1 MRQKLFLIFLFIGQV
16 SFSQGFKTLDI
27 EKKNVDSDNKIFKIG
42 RAFIYDYEIIEN
54 DSVYKMSYIGGL
66 PDRKFKLINRNSDTI
81 NSRIHL
87 IVSKFDKSEKTN
99 KNQTEINYLYS
110 PDFAY
115 VSGTGIIENENNIW
129 LHPPRDGLFSSL
141 ETCPFPYVK
150 FPVEIGKEW
159 KDKIKI
165 GDQWCNEKWGVWE
178 KKLLLSY
185 EYKTTQK
192 TKINTKLG
200 ELECYVIESTA
211 KSEIGESKLKSFFS
225 EKYGFVRLEYEMV
238 TGLKVNLWID
248 NLKENNN
255 FNSYENIGKYIDE
268 QKKTVANILGIKAQ
282 WGQKKRQ

>member
-16 SFSQGFKTLDI
+16 CFSQGFKTLDI
-27 EKKNVDSDNKIFKIG
+27 EKNNVDSDNKIFKIG
-42 RAFIYDYEIIEN
+42 KAFIYDYEIIEN

-66 PDRKFKLINRNSDTI
+66 PDNKFKLINRNFDTI
-81 NSRIHL
+81 NSKIYL
-87 IVSKFDKSEKTN
+87 IVSRFEKSEKTN
-99 KNQTEINYLYS
+99 KNQTEIKYLYS
-110 PDFAY
+110 PDFAII
-115 VSGTGIIENENNIW
+115 SGTGVVENENNIW
-129 LHPPRDGLFSSL
+129 LHPPRSGLFSAL

-150 FPVEIGKEW
+150 YPIEIGKEW
-159 KDKIKI
+159 KDKMKI

-185 EYKTTQK
+185 DYKITQK
-192 TKINTKLG
+192 TKINTKIG

-255 FNSYENIGKYIDE
+255 FNGYENIGKYIDE
-268 QKKTVANILGIKAQ
+268 QKKTVANKL
-282 WGQKKRQ
+282 

>member
-159 KDKIKI
+159 KDKMKI

-268 QKKTVANILGIKAQ
+268 QKKTVANKL
-282 WGQKKRQ
+282 

>member
-1 MRQKLFLIFLFIGQV
+1 
-16 SFSQGFKTLDI
+16 
-27 EKKNVDSDNKIFKIG
+27 
-42 RAFIYDYEIIEN
+42 
-54 DSVYKMSYIGGL
+54 MSYIGGL

-87 IVSKFDKSEKTN
+87 IVSKFEKSEKTN
-99 KNQTEINYLYS
+99 KNQTEIDYLYF

-115 VSGTGIIENENNIW
+115 ISGTGIIENENNIW
-129 LHPPRDGLFSSL
+129 LHPPRDGLFSAL

-150 FPVEIGKEW
+150 FPVKIGKEW
-159 KDKIKI
+159 KDKMKI
-165 GDQWCNEKWGVWE
+165 GDQWCNEKWGVWK

-185 EYKTTQK
+185 GYKTTQK

-255 FNSYENIGKYIDE
+255 FNGYENIGKYIDE
-268 QKKTVANILGIKAQ
+268 QKKTVANKL
-282 WGQKKRQ
+282 

>member
-1 MRQKLFLIFLFIGQV
+1 MTKQKLFILFFFIGQV
-16 SFSQGFKTLDI
+16 CFSQGFKTLDI
-27 EKKNVDSDNKIFKIG
+27 EKKDVDSDNKIFKIG
-42 RAFIYDYEIIEN
+42 KAFIYDYEIIEN

-87 IVSKFDKSEKTN
+87 IVSKFEKSEKTN
-99 KNQTEINYLYS
+99 KNQTEIDYLYF

-115 VSGTGIIENENNIW
+115 ISGTGIIENENNIW
-129 LHPPRDGLFSSL
+129 LHPPRDGLFSAL

-150 FPVEIGKEW
+150 FPVKIGKEW
-159 KDKIKI
+159 KDKMKI
-165 GDQWCNEKWGVWE
+165 GDQWCNEKWGVWK

-185 EYKTTQK
+185 GYKTTQK

-255 FNSYENIGKYIDE
+255 FNGYENIGKYIDE
-268 QKKTVANILGIKAQ
+268 QKKTVANKL
-282 WGQKKRQ
+282 